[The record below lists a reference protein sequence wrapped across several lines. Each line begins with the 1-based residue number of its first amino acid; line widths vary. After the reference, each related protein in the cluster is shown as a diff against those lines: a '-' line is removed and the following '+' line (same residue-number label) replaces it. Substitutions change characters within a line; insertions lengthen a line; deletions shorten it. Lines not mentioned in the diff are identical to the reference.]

1 MYSYSHGILLYRT
14 SEPFLF
20 IPEEF
25 VHSCWVQEQ
34 KHSEHP
40 ALCHAYVLTFF
51 FKVKRSSSERINH
64 RITTRKHILWLL
76 ILNSIHLTLLFLQ
89 MVVGEKASCSSR
101 TNKCLKPGPLFVDYH
116 YWKWCCGPSSLKWEW
131 LLCLLKKN
139 MFQPTFIKFRIW
151 WAVSFESLH

>member
-1 MYSYSHGILLYRT
+1 MAFYCTERLS
-14 SEPFLF
+14 PFCSFQNNLF
-20 IPEEF
+20 IPFEYRDRNT
-25 VHSCWVQEQ
+25 VNTQHCVM
-34 KHSEHP
+34 H
-40 ALCHAYVLTFF
+40 VLTFF
-51 FKVKRSSSERINH
+51 LFKVKRSSSERINH